1 MKSNRMLLT
10 LWVIM
15 LVATLLAAGDP
26 WTNKPFTE
34 WTAEEV
40 AAINK
45 NSPWAKTLLGNSD
58 LPAQVTV
65 QWASSLTLRQAAARE
80 GQLQGTMTQQQVAQ
94 LLAMGFQ
101 QYVIAVRG
109 EGVTTLISGY
119 AELTEEA
126 LRRSTYLQPKDS
138 QRKIYPLGME
148 VNLEGKEPTATFYF
162 PREDSGQRAIGLSEK
177 EVDFL
182 WQSEK
187 NRLRVTFDLTQMTRS
202 GKPDL

>member
-1 MKSNRMLLT
+1 MKSN
-10 LWVIM
+10 
-15 LVATLLAAGDP
+15 ATLPASLVILLVPALLSAGNP
-26 WTNKPFTE
+26 WTDKPFTE

-40 AAINK
+40 ATITR

-58 LPAQVTV
+58 LPATVTV
-65 QWASSLTLRQAAARE
+65 QWASSLTLRQATARE
-80 GQLQGTMTQQQVAQ
+80 GQLQGTMTEREVAQ
-94 LLAMGFQ
+94 LVAMGFQ

-109 EGVTTLISGY
+109 EGVNIMISGY

-138 QRKIYPLGME
+138 QKKIHPLGME
-148 VNLEGKEPTATFYF
+148 VDLEGKEPTAIFYF
-162 PREDSGQRAIGLSEK
+162 PREDSGKPAIGLSEK
-177 EVDFL
+177 EVNFL

-187 NRLRVTFDLTQMTRS
+187 NRLRVTFDLSQMTRS